1 MLTPTLGVL
10 VMKTTMTTMVIVTRD
25 QTTLVT
31 QDLLTIPDEAMEIM
45 DILRLNPQGGPEEA
59 EEVEEVEVV
68 VDQVVEM
75 AGSLH
80 HCPSITIDHYAVIQ
94 CHQPTLSAM
103 EQREYMRP
111 RNTTEALCMSV
122 CARSYS
128 STWMYGWYYPPA
140 LRLVKWTVNLLGNI
154 AGASSSVNLRTG

>member
-31 QDLLTIPDEAMEIM
+31 QDLLTIPDEAMEM
-45 DILRLNPQGGPEEA
+45 VNSPRLDPQGGPEEA
-59 EEVEEVEVV
+59 EGVEEVVVV

-80 HCPSITIDHYAVIQ
+80 HRPSVTVDRYAVTQ
-94 CHQPTLSAM
+94 CHQPTLSAT
-103 EQREYMRP
+103 EQREYMKP

-128 STWMYGWYYPPA
+128 ST
-140 LRLVKWTVNLLGNI
+140 
-154 AGASSSVNLRTG
+154 